1 MKGNAPTAFAK
12 GLAFASRIGLQ
23 LVVAVGV
30 GAVLGYGIDWWLGSE
45 PWVMIVGVFLGGIAG
60 LLNVYR
66 TVMRS

>member
-1 MKGNAPTAFAK
+1 MDPGPTNFAK

-30 GAVLGYGIDWWLGSE
+30 GAVLGYGIDQWLGSE
-45 PWVMIVGVFLGGIAG
+45 PWATIVGVFLGGIAG

>member
-1 MKGNAPTAFAK
+1 MDPGPTNFAK
-12 GLAFASRIGLQ
+12 GLALASRIGLQ

-30 GAVLGYGIDWWLGSE
+30 GAVLGYGIDQWLGSE
-45 PWVMIVGVFLGGIAG
+45 PWAIIVGVFLGGIVG